1 MKLFNLKA
9 GKNIGILKNSIKNAI
24 LDGKINNNKKEA
36 LEFVKKKARDLK
48 INLK

>member
-24 LDGKINNNKKEA
+24 LDGKINNNKKKP
-36 LEFVKKKARDLK
+36 LNLSKKARDLK